1 MVGGVNLLFSE
12 IARDEE
18 RVPCLAS
25 FMQGRWEYWWSFLE
39 SLLQPHSNTNINVS
53 FFVHPRH
60 SLGHPLQQVSSP
72 HQPSIKS
79 HNRNGCPKWVKCSCY
94 LGPGGRAGLMCQLTR
109 RDRKIL
115 TSNDVNFSSGDGD
128 ARIASTLR
136 HRIDL
141 DPDVGVGIEPL
152 DGRGVAAVHDAADGK
167 DLTSHDAQVDAASN
181 QK

>member
-1 MVGGVNLLFSE
+1 
-12 IARDEE
+12 
-18 RVPCLAS
+18 
-25 FMQGRWEYWWSFLE
+25 
-39 SLLQPHSNTNINVS
+39 
-53 FFVHPRH
+53 
-60 SLGHPLQQVSSP
+60 
-72 HQPSIKS
+72 
-79 HNRNGCPKWVKCSCY
+79 
-94 LGPGGRAGLMCQLTR
+94 MCQLTR
-109 RDRKIL
+109 RDRKKL

-167 DLTSHDAQVDAASN
+167 NLTSHDAQVDAASN